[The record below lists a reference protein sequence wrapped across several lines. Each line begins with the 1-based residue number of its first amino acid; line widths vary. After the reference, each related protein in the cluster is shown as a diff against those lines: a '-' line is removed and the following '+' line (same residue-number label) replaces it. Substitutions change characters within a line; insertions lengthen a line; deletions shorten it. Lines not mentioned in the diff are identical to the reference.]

1 MVKSNITF
9 KTYDQGHAAY
19 ISNMRQAY
27 LYLRN
32 GANLLDILYEGT
44 KSEMLVF
51 VFERND
57 DLRRLYELS
66 EGWELS

>member
-1 MVKSNITF
+1 MVKSNITH
-9 KTYDQGHAAY
+9 KTYDQGQASY

-32 GANLLDILYEGT
+32 GANLLDILYEST
-44 KSEMLVF
+44 KSDMLVF

-57 DLRRLYELS
+57 NLRQLYEM
-66 EGWELS
+66 WNRHELV

>member
-57 DLRRLYELS
+57 DLRRLYEM
-66 EGWELS
+66 WNRHELS